1 MALNPGLA
9 TLRSHCKYRR
19 LDTAQHSVDTA
30 IGMEAKEETDQKADA
45 SAQGEEHEKSES
57 SAEGDGYK
65 EYDADEERFME
76 LFDKVHY
83 PMWERNPPPKEEKIK
98 GFRERL
104 AALNV
109 STE

>member
-1 MALNPGLA
+1 
-9 TLRSHCKYRR
+9 
-19 LDTAQHSVDTA
+19 
-30 IGMEAKEETDQKADA
+30 MEAKEETDQKADA
-45 SAQGEEHEKSES
+45 SAPGEEHEKSEP

-65 EYDADEERFME
+65 EYDADEEWFMA

-98 GFRERL
+98 GFRSRL
-104 AALNV
+104 TALNV